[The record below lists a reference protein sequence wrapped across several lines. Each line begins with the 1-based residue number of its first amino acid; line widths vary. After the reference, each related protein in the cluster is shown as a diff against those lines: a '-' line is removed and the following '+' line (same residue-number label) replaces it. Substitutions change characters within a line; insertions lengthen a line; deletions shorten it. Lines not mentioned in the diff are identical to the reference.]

1 MAYVNFVSSLYLPIL
16 KCLFWA
22 CNASKLRG
30 FISRLQILVAE
41 CSLQTS
47 SWKQPSLEA
56 RSPSPYKGPRFRP
69 TQREHHQICSTWKG
83 ERGDKVIVFKCESH
97 SSPLL
102 HQIVG
107 SGNPQELRNNNQDS
121 AELSY
126 IYFHKFLRERDHET
140 GREPSVICRWAQP
153 QILMQTEDWML
164 SPLS

>member
-22 CNASKLRG
+22 CNGSKLHG
-30 FISRLQILVAE
+30 FISRLQILVVE

-56 RSPSPYKGPRFRP
+56 RSPSPYKGPRFIP

-83 ERGDKVIVFKCESH
+83 ERGDKVIVFKCKSH

-107 SGNPQELRNNNQDS
+107 SGNPKNSGIIIRTLLNSLIFISTSFWGKEIMKLEGN
-121 AELSY
+121 
-126 IYFHKFLRERDHET
+126 
-140 GREPSVICRWAQP
+140 PV
-153 QILMQTEDWML
+153 
-164 SPLS
+164 